1 MKLPPQTIRSQKRR
15 NNPMQAT
22 TYVCGH
28 RNPDTDSIV
37 SAIAYANLCNTLGE
51 NEYIPARL
59 GHLNDETSF
68 LLKRFGFQP
77 PTYITTVRTQIKD
90 IDFDRPP
97 RLGGSVPVSH
107 AWELMRENPNLS
119 ALPVT
124 NEDGT
129 LLGMITAGGIAESD
143 MRAIEVPVVQDAP
156 VFNVLSALEGHVLNQ
171 HDNVFDSVSGEVVI
185 ALPTPSEPLRGV
197 KEGAV
202 VICGEQENVVEKAL
216 AMKANCIILC
226 QSSLAEKYHG
236 FSSSTCIIST
246 PYDAWRAARMLYQA
260 TPVNRIAKKDEL
272 VCFHED
278 DFLDD
283 VREAVLQSR
292 YRSYPVLDGENK
304 VIGTLS
310 RFHLLRPR
318 RKRIVLV
325 DHNELGQSVP
335 GLDQAE
341 IVAIIDHHR
350 LADVQTGYPVFMRN
364 EPVGSTTTII
374 ATMYQEHGLMP
385 GEKMAGLMAA
395 AIVSDTVMFKSPT
408 TTNRDRRIAERLARI
423 AGIDLDSLGREVFS
437 ASNAD
442 KSAETLLKTDFK
454 EFHIADHRIG
464 ISQIT
469 TMDSEQMLL
478 RKDELL
484 PEMEKL
490 KKEKQYDMVLLM
502 ITDVLREGTELVFL
516 GDKEI
521 IRQAFNI
528 SGIDDDRVF
537 LKGVVSRKKQMVPA
551 LALLWG

>member
-1 MKLPPQTIRSQKRR
+1 
-15 NNPMQAT
+15 MQPVT
-22 TYVCGH
+22 FVCGH

-37 SAIAYANLCNTLGE
+37 SAMAYASLCNALGA
-51 NEYIPARL
+51 NEYVPARL
-59 GHLNDETSF
+59 GHLNDESAF

-77 PTYITTVRTQIKD
+77 PVYISTVCTQVRD
-90 IDFDRPP
+90 IEFDRPP
-97 RLGGSVPVSH
+97 CLGTSVPVSH
-107 AWELMRENPNLS
+107 AWEMMQENPNLS

-124 NEDGT
+124 HEDGT
-129 LLGMITAGGIAESD
+129 LFGMITAGGIAESD
-143 MRAIEVPVVQDAP
+143 MQAIQVPVVQNAP
-156 VFNVLSALEGHVLNQ
+156 VFNVLSALEGQIINRE
-171 HDNVFDSVSGEVVI
+171 DDVFDQISGEVTI
-185 ALPTPSEPLRGV
+185 ALPTPGDCLRGL

-202 VICGEQENVVEKAL
+202 VICGQQEDVVERAL
-216 AMKANCIILC
+216 ALKASCIILC
-226 QSSLAEKYHG
+226 QSSLAEKYRG
-236 FSSSTCIIST
+236 LSSGTCIIST
-246 PYDAWRAARMLYQA
+246 PLDAWRTARMLYQA
-260 TPVNRIAKKDEL
+260 TPVSRIAKTDEL

-283 VREAVLQSR
+283 VQEAVLQSR
-292 YRSYPVLDGENK
+292 YRSYPVLDREDK

-341 IVAIIDHHR
+341 LVAIIDHHR

-364 EPVGSTTTII
+364 EPVGSTTTIV

-385 GEKMAGLMAA
+385 SEKMAGLMAS

-408 TTNRDRRIAERLARI
+408 TTPRDRRIAERLARI
-423 AGIDLDSLGREVFS
+423 AGIDLDALGKEVFS

-442 KSAETLLKTDFK
+442 KNAETLLKSDLK
-454 EFHIADHRIG
+454 EFHIGDHRLA

-478 RKDELL
+478 REDEFLAEMGKIRKDR
-484 PEMEKL
+484 
-490 KKEKQYDMVLLM
+490 QYDMVLLM
-502 ITDVLREGTELVFL
+502 ITDVLREGTELL
-516 GDKEI
+516 ITGDKEI
-521 IRQAFNI
+521 IRQALNVSSFEGNH
-528 SGIDDDRVF
+528 VF
-537 LKGVVSRKKQMVPA
+537 LKGMVSRKKQMVPA